1 METSRCHRG
10 ATGPRNTSLELLKS
24 FFLLMR
30 QEDTKGLGLGS
41 EHLGMWKL
49 INGDQEQTHTFFSQ
63 H

>member
-1 METSRCHRG
+1 
-10 ATGPRNTSLELLKS
+10 
-24 FFLLMR
+24 MR